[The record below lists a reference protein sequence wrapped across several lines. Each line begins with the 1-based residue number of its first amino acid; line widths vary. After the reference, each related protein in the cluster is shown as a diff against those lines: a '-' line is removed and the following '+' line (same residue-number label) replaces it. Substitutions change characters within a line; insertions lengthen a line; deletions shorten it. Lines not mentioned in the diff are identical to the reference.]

1 MIPKLINP
9 SSNEQD
15 TVFKWL
21 DIKRKTPRPA
31 NSSFAYMRIIKGG
44 LKSKSIKSFIKHS
57 NLTQKQVSR
66 LIHISERTLQR
77 NAPEKVI
84 NIGISEKLVELTR
97 LFHKGIEVFNDKE
110 KFNTWLFRPNKSL
123 EDQKPIELIETSLGI
138 DLVFDELL
146 KIEHG
151 VFS

>member
-1 MIPKLINP
+1 MIPQVVN

-21 DIKRKTPRPA
+21 DIRRKTKKPS

-44 LKSKSIKSFIKHS
+44 LKNKSIKSFIKHS

-77 NAPEKVI
+77 NPPDKVI
-84 NIGISEKLVELTR
+84 NIGTSEKLVELSR
-97 LFHKGIEVFNDKE
+97 LFYKGIEVFNDKE
-110 KFNTWLFRPNKSL
+110 KFNTWLNRPNKSL